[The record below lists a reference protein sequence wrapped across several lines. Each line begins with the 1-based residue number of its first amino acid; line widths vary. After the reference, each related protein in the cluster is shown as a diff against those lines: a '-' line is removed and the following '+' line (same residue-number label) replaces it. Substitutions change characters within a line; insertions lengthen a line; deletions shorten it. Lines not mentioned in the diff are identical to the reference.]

1 MREPRQSD
9 VLIAVVDDDP
19 SVRQGL
25 QRLIQSLGWKAE
37 IFASAQEFL
46 ARPPTD
52 APGCL
57 VLDLQLPDLSGLD
70 LQKRMAEA
78 GLETPIIFLTGHG
91 DIPASV
97 QAMKAGAVEFLT
109 KPVDEEELSKA
120 IQEAIER
127 DQRTRQKHAELRQ
140 SDAIIAIV
148 DDDPSAREGLS
159 RLIRSVGLRV
169 ETFASAQDFLARPR
183 TEAPGC
189 LVLDLEL
196 PGLSGLDLQK
206 QMAEIELEIPIVFL
220 TGHGD
225 IPASV
230 QAIKAG
236 AVEFLTK
243 PFEEQEVLKA
253 IREAIERDRQ
263 TRQRHAQLRDLR
275 HRMSE
280 TERYG
285 QMTLAESEK
294 NADE

>member
-1 MREPRQSD
+1 MHESRQSD
-9 VLIAVVDDDP
+9 VFIAVVDDDP

-25 QRLIQSLGWKAE
+25 ERLIRSLGWKTE
-37 IFASAQEFL
+37 TFASAQEFL
-46 ARPPTD
+46 AHSRTE
-52 APGCL
+52 APSCL
-57 VLDLQLPDLSGLD
+57 VLDLQLPGLSGLD

-78 GLETPIIFLTGHG
+78 GLETPIVFLTGHG

-97 QAMKAGAVEFLT
+97 QAMKAGAIEFLT

-127 DQRTRQKHAELRQ
+127 DRRTRQQHVDPRE

-148 DDDPSAREGLS
+148 DDDPSVREGLS

-169 ETFASAQDFLARPR
+169 ETFASAQEFLARPR

-206 QMAEIELEIPIVFL
+206 RMAELELETPIVFL

-230 QAIKAG
+230 QAMKAG

-243 PFEEQEVLKA
+243 PFEEQQILKA
-253 IREAIERDRQ
+253 IQEAIERDRQ
-263 TRQRHAQLRDLR
+263 TRRQHAQLRDLR
-275 HRMSE
+275 QRMSE
-280 TERYG
+280 TERYSR
-285 QMTLAESEK
+285 MTLAESEK
-294 NADE
+294 YADE